1 MALKADGT
9 VIAWGDNGYGQ
20 TNLPGGLTNVV
31 AIAAGWDHSL
41 ALKQDG
47 SVVGWGDNTYGEC
60 TAPAGL
66 TNVVAIAGGGS
77 WSLAIVALPPPTVTL
92 SMSRNLTVL
101 FWPTNAIGYGLE
113 STPSLGSRSW
123 ETITNAPVIA
133 ADCYVVTNFWS
144 DQARFFRLRQR

>member
-1 MALKADGT
+1 M
-9 VIAWGDNGYGQ
+9 IAWGDNGYGQ

-101 FWPTNAIGYGLE
+101 FWPANAIG
-113 STPSLGSRSW
+113 
-123 ETITNAPVIA
+123 
-133 ADCYVVTNFWS
+133 
-144 DQARFFRLRQR
+144 